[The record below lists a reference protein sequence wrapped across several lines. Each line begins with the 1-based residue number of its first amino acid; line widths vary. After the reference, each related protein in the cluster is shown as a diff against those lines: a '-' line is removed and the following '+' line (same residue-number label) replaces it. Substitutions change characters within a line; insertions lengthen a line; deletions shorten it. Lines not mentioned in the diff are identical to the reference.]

1 MPSLGDC
8 PARPT
13 HPGRPMDDSDGQV
26 SWLAGQCLGLRR
38 LLRIVET
45 PMAYGAKARRS
56 QLQGQPGYRTPFP
69 FDPR

>member
-38 LLRIVET
+38 LLRIIDPNGVWRNGSPLT
-45 PMAYGAKARRS
+45 VAGAAGVS
-56 QLQGQPGYRTPFP
+56 HPVPF
-69 FDPR
+69 